1 MVNLGS
7 IPKSLQIFKNKK
19 IMKILKNIYKWFIGI
34 FTEPVLNYE
43 AANSIAKFGIILDD
57 KSKLKNAIQHINS
70 LIRFKSESKDKSLI
84 LEITDSQHD
93 YRSILSEL
101 KQNYL
106 NLKFIVEEVEIMG
119 EKYLF
124 ISWKDKI

>member
-1 MVNLGS
+1 MGVLESRLESMYPGDDPNGY
-7 IPKSLQIFKNKK
+7 IFYISEEQKRTD
-19 IMKILKNIYKWFIGI
+19 M
-34 FTEPVLNYE
+34 
-43 AANSIAKFGIILDD
+43 ILDD
-57 KSKLKNAIQHINS
+57 KTKLKNAIHHINS
-70 LIRFKSESKDKSLI
+70 LIRFKSESRDKSLI

-101 KQNYL
+101 IQNYL
-106 NLKFIVEEVEIMG
+106 NLGFIVEEIEIMG

>member
-1 MVNLGS
+1 
-7 IPKSLQIFKNKK
+7 
-19 IMKILKNIYKWFIGI
+19 MKILKSIYEWFINI
-34 FTEPVLNYE
+34 FSERVLDYE
-43 AANSIAKFGIILDD
+43 SANSIAKFGIILDE

-93 YRSILSEL
+93 YRSILPEL

-106 NLKFIVEEVEIMG
+106 NLRFIVEEVEIMG

>member
-1 MVNLGS
+1 
-7 IPKSLQIFKNKK
+7 
-19 IMKILKNIYKWFIGI
+19 MKILKNIYKWFIGI
-34 FTEPVLNYE
+34 FTEPVLDYE

-101 KQNYL
+101 KQYYL
-106 NLKFIVEEVEIMG
+106 NLRFIIEEVEIMH
-119 EKYLF
+119 EQYLF
-124 ISWKDKI
+124 ISWKDK

>member
-1 MVNLGS
+1 
-7 IPKSLQIFKNKK
+7 
-19 IMKILKNIYKWFIGI
+19 MKILKNIYKWFIGI
-34 FTEPVLNYE
+34 FTEPVLDYE

-70 LIRFKSESKDKSLI
+70 LIRFKCEAKDKSLI

-106 NLKFIVEEVEIMG
+106 NLGFIVEEVEIMG

-124 ISWKDKI
+124 ISWKDKF

>member
-1 MVNLGS
+1 
-7 IPKSLQIFKNKK
+7 
-19 IMKILKNIYKWFIGI
+19 MKILKNIYKWLIGI
-34 FTEPVLNYE
+34 STEPVLDYE
-43 AANSIAKFGIILDD
+43 PANSIAKFGIILDD

-93 YRSILSEL
+93 YRSILLEL

-106 NLKFIVEEVEIMG
+106 NLRFIVEEVEIMG

-124 ISWKDKI
+124 ISWKDKF

>member
-1 MVNLGS
+1 
-7 IPKSLQIFKNKK
+7 
-19 IMKILKNIYKWFIGI
+19 MKILKNIYKWFIGI

-57 KSKLKNAIQHINS
+57 KAKFKKAITHINS
-70 LIRFKSESKDKSLI
+70 LINFKAESKDKSLI
-84 LEITDSQHD
+84 IEITDSQHD
-93 YRSILSEL
+93 YRSILPEL

-106 NLKFIVEEVEIMG
+106 NLGFIVEEVEIMG